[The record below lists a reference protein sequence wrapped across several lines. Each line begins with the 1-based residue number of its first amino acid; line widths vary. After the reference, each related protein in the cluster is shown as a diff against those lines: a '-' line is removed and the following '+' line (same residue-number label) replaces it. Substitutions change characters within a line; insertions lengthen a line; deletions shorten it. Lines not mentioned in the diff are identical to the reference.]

1 MSMMKISFQGKKI
14 ESTGNYT
21 YGNIAKSFF
30 SFKPSGGNKERKP
43 LVIDGR
49 EIKIGEEIK
58 EVKLYIEKERYY
70 HLPMATYKG
79 MDEDGSYVFEIYPH
93 QLSLVEEERI

>member
-1 MSMMKISFQGKKI
+1 MSEMKILFQGRKI

-30 SFKPSGGNKERKP
+30 SFKPAGGNKERKP
-43 LVIDGR
+43 LIIDDR
-49 EIKIGEEIK
+49 EIRIGEEIK
-58 EVKLYIEKERYY
+58 EVKLYVEESLYY

-79 MDEDGSYVFEIYPH
+79 MDEDGSYCFEVYPH
-93 QLSLVEEERI
+93 LLSLVKKEEI